1 MAVCLKESS
10 IRTEKYIIA
19 VAFTDHSWDFVTQ
32 HARDHEQALGIV
44 RKAYDTG
51 EVDEERTVA
60 FVHSIGSEERFPASE
75 HDPLF
80 QMYDPDD
87 RDPDE
92 DEDEEWHDM
101 EGDCDDD
108 YLRRYSQ

>member
-1 MAVCLKESS
+1 MAVCSKESN

-32 HARDHEQALGIV
+32 DARDHEQALGIV
-44 RKAYDTG
+44 RRAYDSG
-51 EVDEERTVA
+51 EIDDERTVA
-60 FVHSIGSEERFPASE
+60 FVHSICSKEHFSLCE

-80 QMYDPDD
+80 QMYNPDD
-87 RDPDE
+87 PEPDEEE
-92 DEDEEWHDM
+92 DEDWHDM

-108 YLRRYSQ
+108 YLRRFSQ

>member
-1 MAVCLKESS
+1 M
-10 IRTEKYIIA
+10 
-19 VAFTDHSWDFVTQ
+19 TQ
-32 HARDHEQALGIV
+32 DARDHEQALSMV

-51 EVDEERTVA
+51 EVDEVRTVA
-60 FVHSIGSEERFPASE
+60 FVHCVGSEERFPMSE

-80 QMYDPDD
+80 QIYDPDD
-87 RDPDE
+87 REPDE

-108 YLRRYSQ
+108 YLRRHSQ